1 MALIGN
7 RSVLNKSPGRFL
19 NAGVGTFR
27 SEFSKHGMMRSAAYS
42 SLSAVPNGHLS
53 PSAWVLPRTSGGMS
67 SINFTTAMVSGSGLA
82 VGGITTT
89 GTSSIT
95 LTFADAAG
103 QLIASGGGAATF
115 SLTSNNPLLT
125 ASINGAGTATASVST
140 NTPTLGALADG
151 GGAVTISLSGTLT
164 PYAIGQMSG
173 TTAEYGLTNAGIA
186 NSVWSK
192 VVESGF
198 SAEQI
203 LRIIAAQAAGSA
215 TGLENGNPQFT
226 GLDGVTVR
234 IDGAY
239 SAGTRTIDSLNGD

>member
-1 MALIGN
+1 
-7 RSVLNKSPGRFL
+7 
-19 NAGVGTFR
+19 
-27 SEFSKHGMMRSAAYS
+27 
-42 SLSAVPNGHLS
+42 
-53 PSAWVLPRTSGGMS
+53 MS
-67 SINFTTAMVSGSGLA
+67 SINFASAAIDGIGLA

-95 LTFADAAG
+95 LTCADMFG
-103 QLIASGGGAATF
+103 ELIASGNGTATF

-173 TTAEYGLTNAGIA
+173 TTAESGLTNAGIA

>member
-7 RSVLNKSPGRFL
+7 RSVLNKSPVRFL
-19 NAGVGTFR
+19 YARAATFR
-27 SEFSKHGMMRSAAYS
+27 STFNKHGMQRGAAFS
-42 SLSAVPNGHLS
+42 PLSATPNGHLA
-53 PSAWVLPRTSGGMS
+53 PSAWVLPRSAGGMS
-67 SINFTTAMVSGSGLA
+67 SINFASAAIDGIGLA

-95 LTFADAAG
+95 LTCADMFG
-103 QLIASGGGAATF
+103 ELIASGNGTATF
-115 SLTSNNPLLT
+115 SLTSKNPLLT

-140 NTPTLGALADG
+140 NTPTLGALAGG
-151 GGAVTISLSGTLT
+151 GGAVTISLSGSLT

-173 TTAEYGLTNAGIA
+173 TTAEAGLTNTGIA